1 MIPSDRPIR
10 LLQINTFYDGF
21 LKDVYANDPTFAAKA
36 YDTQVEMLLASG
48 FAAPHIMSGTLG
60 ALGWNT
66 AQLIINATDTQLAW
80 WTNTRQPG
88 QPNSLDDIG
97 RAQVA
102 TCDPD
107 ILYINNC
114 HHYDSGFVRSLDK
127 KPKLVVGWS
136 GFPPLEKT
144 DWSAFDIVLTSF
156 DKMFD
161 WATERGAK
169 KVIRFYPGFPK
180 SCPVLDSPRTP
191 EFPPLTP
198 DVVFSGSVTEQHAYR
213 VQLLNYL
220 GLMSQSPAPDGFSF
234 GLFMPSAKALDPMV
248 QRLNQG
254 AVWGDE
260 MIATLRRAKIVV
272 NIDIDAFDN
281 QPPNMRLIEA
291 TGAGT
296 LLLTPHHP
304 ELPKFFEPGVEI
316 ETFRN
321 PDELMAK
328 LHFYLQD
335 DAAREEIALNGQK
348 RCLADHELTDRAS
361 WLKEILEAEL
371 AAQD

>member
-21 LKDVYANDPTFAAKA
+21 LKDVYAGDPSFAATP
-36 YDTQVEMLLASG
+36 YSEQVDALVDSG
-48 FAAPHIMSGTLG
+48 FAAPHIMSRPLG
-60 ALGWNT
+60 ALGWT
-66 AQLIINATDTQLAW
+66 TEQIIINATDTQLAW
-80 WTNTRQPG
+80 WSQTKQQG
-88 QPNSLDDIG
+88 QPTDLADIG

-102 TCDPD
+102 ACDPD

-114 HHYDSGFVRSLDK
+114 HHYDSTFVRSLKK

-136 GFPPLEKT
+136 GFPPLDKT
-144 DWSAFDIVLTSF
+144 DWSAFDVILTSF

-161 WATERGAK
+161 WATARGAK
-169 KVIRFYPGFPK
+169 KVIRFHPGFPED
-180 SCPVLDSPRTP
+180 CPVLSTPRNP
-191 EFPPLTP
+191 DL
-198 DVVFSGSVTEQHAYR
+198 DVVFSGSVTDQHAYR

-220 GLMSQSPAPDGFSF
+220 GMTSRAPAPEGFSF
-234 GLFMPSAKALDPMV
+234 GLFMPSANALDPTV

-304 ELPKFFEPGVEI
+304 DLPNFFEPGVEI
-316 ETFRN
+316 ETFRH

-328 LHFYLQD
+328 LGFFLQD
-335 DAAREEIALNGQK
+335 DAAREEIALAGQK
-348 RCLADHELTDRAS
+348 RCLKDHERADRAK

-371 AAQD
+371 AGQG

>member
-1 MIPSDRPIR
+1 MPPPDRPVR

-21 LKDVYANDPTFAAKA
+21 LKDLYANDPSFAARP
-36 YDTQVEMLLASG
+36 YLEQVDALVSSG
-48 FAAPHIMSGTLG
+48 FAAPHIMSRPLG
-60 ALGWNT
+60 ALGWT
-66 AQLIINATDTQLAW
+66 TDQIVINATETQLAW
-80 WTNTRQPG
+80 WTSTGQAG
-88 QPNSLDDIG
+88 QPKDLADIG

-114 HHYDSGFVRSLDK
+114 HHYDSAFVRSLEK

-136 GFPPLEKT
+136 GFPPLDNT
-144 DWSAFDIVLTSF
+144 DWSAFDVILTSF
-156 DKMFD
+156 DNMFD
-161 WATERGAK
+161 WATARGAK
-169 KVIRFYPGFPK
+169 KVIRFHPGFPAD
-180 SCPVLDSPRTP
+180 CPVLETPRAP
-191 EFPPLTP
+191 DL

-220 GLMSQSPAPDGFSF
+220 GMMSRAPAPEGFSF
-234 GLFMPSAKALDPMV
+234 GLFMPSASALDSTV
-248 QRLNQG
+248 QKLNQG
-254 AVWGDE
+254 ALWGDE

-272 NIDIDAFDN
+272 NIDIDAFGN

-304 ELPKFFEPGVEI
+304 QLPDFFAPGAEI

-321 PDELMAK
+321 PAELMAK
-328 LHFYLQD
+328 LRFFLQD
-335 DAAREEIALNGQK
+335 EAAREEIALAGQK
-348 RCLADHELTDRAS
+348 RCLKDHERTDRAR
-361 WLKEILEAEL
+361 WLKEILEGEL
-371 AAQD
+371 DAQS

>member
-1 MIPSDRPIR
+1 MTSDRPDKHPVR
-10 LLQINTFYDGF
+10 LLQINTFYDGY
-21 LKDVYANDPTFAAKA
+21 LKDVYKNDPSFVSKP
-36 YDTQVEMLLASG
+36 YSEQVDALVASG
-48 FAAPHIMSGTLG
+48 FAAPHIMSRPLG
-60 ALGWNT
+60 DLGWT
-66 AQLIINATDTQLAW
+66 TDQVIINATETQLAW
-80 WTNTRQPG
+80 WANTGQPG
-88 QPNSLDDIG
+88 QPKDLADIG

-114 HHYDSGFVRSLDK
+114 HHYDSTFVRSLDK

-144 DWSAFDIVLTSF
+144 DWSAFDVILTSF

-161 WATERGAK
+161 WATECGAK
-169 KVIRFYPGFPK
+169 KVIRFHPGFPK
-180 SCPVLDSPRTP
+180 DCPVLNTPRAP
-191 EFPPLTP
+191 DL

-213 VQLLNYL
+213 IQLLNYL
-220 GLMSQSPAPDGFSF
+220 GLMSQAPAPEGFSF
-234 GLFMPSAKALDPMV
+234 GLFMPSAIALEPV
-248 QRLNQG
+248 VGRLNQG

-296 LLLTPHHP
+296 MLLTPRHP
-304 ELPKFFEPGVEI
+304 ELKNFFEPGVEI

-328 LHFYLQD
+328 LRFFLQD
-335 DAAREEIALNGQK
+335 DAAREEIALAGQK
-348 RCLADHELTDRAS
+348 RCLADHEMMDRAK
-361 WLKEILEAEL
+361 WLKEILETEL
-371 AAQD
+371 AGQG

>member
-1 MIPSDRPIR
+1 MTSSDRQSDR
-10 LLQINTFYDGF
+10 TCRFLQINTFYDGY
-21 LKDVYANDPTFAAKA
+21 LKDVYASDPTFAAQPYSA
-36 YDTQVEMLLASG
+36 QVDALVDSG
-48 FAAPHIMSGTLG
+48 FAAPHIMSRPLG
-60 ALGWNT
+60 ALGWT
-66 AQLIINATDTQLAW
+66 TEQIIINATEAQLAW
-80 WTNTRQPG
+80 WTNTGQSG
-88 QPNSLDDIG
+88 QPKDLADIG

-107 ILYINNC
+107 ILYINNS
-114 HHYDSGFVRSLDK
+114 HHYDSAFVRSLDK

-144 DWSAFDIVLTSF
+144 DWSAFDVILTSF

-169 KVIRFYPGFPK
+169 KVIRFHPGFPK
-180 SCPVLDSPRTP
+180 SCPVLDTPRKP
-191 EFPPLTP
+191 DL
-198 DVVFSGSVTEQHAYR
+198 DVVFSGSVTGQHAYR

-234 GLFMPSAKALDPMV
+234 GLFMPSAAALDPV
-248 QRLNQG
+248 VRRLNQG

-328 LHFYLQD
+328 LRFFLQD
-335 DAAREEIALNGQK
+335 DAAREEIALAGQK
-348 RCLADHELTDRAS
+348 RCLADHELSDRAK
-361 WLKEILEAEL
+361 WLKEILETEL
-371 AAQD
+371 TAQS